1 MKKTIKNTIVL
12 LKSENGKLVEKE
24 IGSFRT
30 PIDNNPSFNR
40 QKDYEKKCQKE
51 LFKAAM
57 LHFPLRW
64 EFVRTSEL
72 STGYIRNKDG
82 DTISVVP

>member
-12 LKSENGKLVEKE
+12 LKSENGKLVETP

-30 PIDNNPSFNR
+30 PIDNNPSFNH
-40 QKDYEKKCQKE
+40 QADYQRKCLRE

-64 EFVRTSEL
+64 EFVRTTEL

-82 DTISVVP
+82 DTISVMP